1 MKAWD
6 QEPLTLDS
14 KGLIALLAAEFR
26 RLFLRGKVMYKRK
39 IPLAATLLFLLSQ
52 MTASAQARWVKIVWD
67 HDQQH
72 TGCYI
77 IQASNQPD
85 VSRRDKWITIKWL
98 PADRVPK
105 NDRPL
110 VVELPAK
117 MKYIVVFAV
126 SDQNPSTWSAASN
139 VLHVPESKLFGKP

>member
-1 MKAWD
+1 
-6 QEPLTLDS
+6 
-14 KGLIALLAAEFR
+14 
-26 RLFLRGKVMYKRK
+26 MYKRQTLL
-39 IPLAATLLFLLSQ
+39 IATLLFLLSQ
-52 MTASAQARWVKIVWD
+52 MTASAQARRVKIVWD

-85 VSRRDKWITIKWL
+85 LNRRDKWITIKWL

-105 NDRPL
+105 DSHPL
-110 VVELPAK
+110 AVELPAK

-126 SDQNPSTWSAASN
+126 SDQNPGAWSEASN
-139 VLHVPESKLFGKP
+139 VLHVPE